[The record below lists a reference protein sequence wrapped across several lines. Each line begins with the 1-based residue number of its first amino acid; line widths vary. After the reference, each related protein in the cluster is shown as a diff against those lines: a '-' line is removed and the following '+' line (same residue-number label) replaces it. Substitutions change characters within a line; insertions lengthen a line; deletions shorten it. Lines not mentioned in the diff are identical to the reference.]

1 MPKVAL
7 MTPPPTSN
15 TSMLLSVIHFNLS
28 QEHLVSNIKFASD
41 GMICGNWLAVKS
53 KYDNPVKK
61 GRWEIF
67 AGGLM
72 NKCWGKHNKKRPAKA
87 GRFNE
92 VCLT

>member
-1 MPKVAL
+1 
-7 MTPPPTSN
+7 
-15 TSMLLSVIHFNLS
+15 
-28 QEHLVSNIKFASD
+28 
-41 GMICGNWLAVKS
+41 MICGNWLAVKS

-72 NKCWGKHNKKRPAKA
+72 NKCCGKHNKKRPAKA